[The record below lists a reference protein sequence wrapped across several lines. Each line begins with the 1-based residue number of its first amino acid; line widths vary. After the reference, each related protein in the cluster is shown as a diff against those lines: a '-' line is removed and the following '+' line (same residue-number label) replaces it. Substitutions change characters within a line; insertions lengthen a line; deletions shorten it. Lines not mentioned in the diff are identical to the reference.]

1 MTSNGKTIDPHL
13 KRNGGLVWGEEGVPD
28 QLSLQLFSIFT
39 MNKLKY
45 RLMNHVRLKTQI
57 IIMKHSRSDCLY
69 FSEYSTM
76 NVYIIAQ
83 MEMDSRKK
91 FPIELSFSS

>member
-1 MTSNGKTIDPHL
+1 MTSNGKTIDLYL
-13 KRNGGLVWGEEGVPD
+13 KRNGGLVWREEGVPD
-28 QLSLQLFSIFT
+28 QLTLQLLSIFT

-69 FSEYSTM
+69 FLEYSTM

-83 MEMDSRKK
+83 MEMDSKKK